1 MSLFPDK
8 PLLRTRVMRATLPKV
23 VADHIKSGDYTAAA
37 DALCQSGISF
47 NEAVRLICNSP
58 RTLAAYLYNQ
68 SNNVNASPA
77 AQQIICHLYLQTALF
92 SLSALPRA
100 EKDQEMARIRKF
112 FEDNRASLSKKLVM
126 KYIRDSGETSLT
138 YDALLAFNDYEG
150 VVDYLMSIG
159 DYVNLPK
166 FLLLVPV
173 EQQRWVFMRF
183 ARKETMKLTEFL
195 DSKNKPSMDAIFD
208 TFVTL
213 SLTAP
218 KIGDVLQSNTL
229 ENFEEFERTGKLV
242 EPAHYHL
249 LFIFWSLLG
258 YNDKIEKFYQ
268 TPAFKIM
275 DKDFIV
281 TYLVTRGMYS
291 MAADIYARVDDRH
304 ILAISYALKD
314 SMKKTLF
321 LLQKMLAKAHDARAC
336 WIHALKMCSNPDTK
350 PADCDWAELICAAD
364 KSKMVTLDDIFPLV
378 PPDMAM
384 DSLHM
389 VIANAVQ
396 LSSNDMKKSE
406 ETRRRIEER
415 ADVQRS
421 IVNNQKTKPLE
432 IDPIDAM
439 CFICG
444 QPACDSAFAAFPCGH
459 ICHTACYLTSG
470 GSCEVRSLATLGES
484 CPACGT
490 ASLVILDTPFVD
502 QKAELAEIRRW
513 EIPE

>member
-1 MSLFPDK
+1 MSLFPEK
-8 PLLRTRVMRATLPKV
+8 PLLRTTVGRATLPKV
-23 VADHIKSGDYTAAA
+23 VADHIKAGEYAVAA
-37 DALCQSGISF
+37 DALCQSGLQF
-47 NEAVRLICNSP
+47 NEAVRLICNCP
-58 RTLAAYLYNQ
+58 RVLSEYLYRQ
-68 SNNVNASPA
+68 STNMNASPA
-77 AQQIICHLYLQTALF
+77 AQQIICHLYLQTAMF

-100 EKDQEMARIRKF
+100 EKDKEMARIRKF
-112 FEDNRASLSKKLVM
+112 FEDNRGCLSKKLVM
-126 KYIRDSGETSLT
+126 KYIHDSGETSLT
-138 YDALLAFNDYEG
+138 YDALLAFNDYTAI
-150 VVDYLMSIG
+150 VDYLMSIG

-195 DSKNKPSMDAIFD
+195 DSKNKPSMDAVFD

-218 KIGDVLQSNTL
+218 KIGDVLQANTL
-229 ENFEEFERTGKLV
+229 ENFEEFDRTGKLT

-258 YNDKIEKFYQ
+258 FNDKIEKFYQ

-275 DKDFIV
+275 DKDFIA
-281 TYLVTRGMYS
+281 TYLVNRGMYS
-291 MAADIYARVDDRH
+291 MAADIYARVEDRH
-304 ILAISYALKD
+304 ILAVSYALKD

-321 LLQKMLAKAHDARAC
+321 ILQKMLAKAHDARAC
-336 WIHALKMCSNPDTK
+336 WIHTLKMCSNKDTQPK
-350 PADCDWAELICAAD
+350 DCNWAELICAAD

-378 PPDMAM
+378 PPDMPM

-406 ETRRRIEER
+406 NTRRKIEAR
-415 ADVQRS
+415 ADIQRG

-432 IDPIDAM
+432 IDPLSAL

-444 QPACDSAFAAFPCGH
+444 QPACDSAFEAFPCGH

-470 GSCEVRSLATLGES
+470 GSCEFRSLATLGES

-502 QKAELAEIRRW
+502 LKTEQAEIQRW
-513 EIPE
+513 AIPE